1 MQNASGPRS
10 ETRSLPARPD
20 LGGLRAEAERRC
32 RAGEFQTVALAKLA
46 LAREHGFASWPR
58 LKFHV
63 EALTLGAGERA
74 EALVRSACS
83 SDLRR
88 ARVLLAA
95 DPALSRH
102 DLACACVT
110 GEAAEIAR
118 RLERSPRVARRR
130 GAPLDWEPILYACFS
145 RFLRDGDRAPG
156 IREVVRLLLDAGADP
171 NASFDHDGW
180 LQVPLYGAAGIA
192 NDAEL
197 TRMLLEAGA
206 DPDDAGARR
215 VGEALYHAVEFP
227 DPTCAAL
234 LIDAGTHPHV
244 VEHCLGRALNF
255 AAPAMVEM
263 MCAHGARPS
272 SGHLHQA
279 VFERRPLATVRAL
292 LDAGAPVDQRDDRGL
307 TPLRVATRWGEN
319 EVAALLIE
327 RGADTAAVSDADRAL
342 GAFLTEAA
350 PPPAD
355 PDGLDEMFDQ
365 AARAGDLDLVRRLLH
380 AGTRVDGDP
389 GREQTPLAQA
399 AWRGHAEV
407 VAALVAAGASL
418 RWGEGSAIGAALHG
432 SRHCHDPEGGPTMR
446 TIEEIP
452 RERYARVVKVLLDAG
467 APVPE
472 RMADRRSRPVT
483 LIAELGLDPPA
494 PAPWPAD

>member
-1 MQNASGPRS
+1 M
-10 ETRSLPARPD
+10 
-20 LGGLRAEAERRC
+20 
-32 RAGEFQTVALAKLA
+32 
-46 LAREHGFASWPR
+46 
-58 LKFHV
+58 
-63 EALTLGAGERA
+63 
-74 EALVRSACS
+74 
-83 SDLRR
+83 
-88 ARVLLAA
+88 
-95 DPALSRH
+95 
-102 DLACACVT
+102 
-110 GEAAEIAR
+110 
-118 RLERSPRVARRR
+118 
-130 GAPLDWEPILYACFS
+130 
-145 RFLRDGDRAPG
+145 
-156 IREVVRLLLDAGADP
+156 
-171 NASFDHDGW
+171 
-180 LQVPLYGAAGIA
+180 
-192 NDAEL
+192 
-197 TRMLLEAGA
+197 
-206 DPDDAGARR
+206 
-215 VGEALYHAVEFP
+215 
-227 DPTCAAL
+227 
-234 LIDAGTHPHV
+234 
-244 VEHCLGRALNF
+244 
-255 AAPAMVEM
+255 
-263 MCAHGARPS
+263 
-272 SGHLHQA
+272 
-279 VFERRPLATVRAL
+279 
-292 LDAGAPVDQRDDRGL
+292 QRDEQGL
-307 TPLRVATRWGEN
+307 TPLRVATRWGED

-389 GREQTPLAQA
+389 GREHTPLAQA

-467 APVPE
+467 APVP
-472 RMADRRSRPVT
+472 RGWPIAAPRPVT

>member
-1 MQNASGPRS
+1 MTPRS
-10 ETRSLPARPD
+10 
-20 LGGLRAEAERRC
+20 
-32 RAGEFQTVALAKLA
+32 
-46 LAREHGFASWPR
+46 
-58 LKFHV
+58 
-63 EALTLGAGERA
+63 
-74 EALVRSACS
+74 
-83 SDLRR
+83 
-88 ARVLLAA
+88 
-95 DPALSRH
+95 
-102 DLACACVT
+102 
-110 GEAAEIAR
+110 
-118 RLERSPRVARRR
+118 
-130 GAPLDWEPILYACFS
+130 
-145 RFLRDGDRAPG
+145 
-156 IREVVRLLLDAGADP
+156 
-171 NASFDHDGW
+171 
-180 LQVPLYGAAGIA
+180 
-192 NDAEL
+192 
-197 TRMLLEAGA
+197 
-206 DPDDAGARR
+206 
-215 VGEALYHAVEFP
+215 
-227 DPTCAAL
+227 PT
-234 LIDAGTHPHV
+234 
-244 VEHCLGRALNF
+244 
-255 AAPAMVEM
+255 
-263 MCAHGARPS
+263 
-272 SGHLHQA
+272 
-279 VFERRPLATVRAL
+279 
-292 LDAGAPVDQRDDRGL
+292 
-307 TPLRVATRWGEN
+307 
-319 EVAALLIE
+319 LLIE

>member
-110 GEAAEIAR
+110 GEAAEVAR

-263 MCAHGARPS
+263 MCAHGARAS

-279 VFERRPLATVRAL
+279 VFERRPLATVRRT
-292 LDAGAPVDQRDDRGL
+292 AG
-307 TPLRVATRWGEN
+307 
-319 EVAALLIE
+319 
-327 RGADTAAVSDADRAL
+327 
-342 GAFLTEAA
+342 
-350 PPPAD
+350 
-355 PDGLDEMFDQ
+355 
-365 AARAGDLDLVRRLLH
+365 RR
-380 AGTRVDGDP
+380 RP
-389 GREQTPLAQA
+389 GRC
-399 AWRGHAEV
+399 
-407 VAALVAAGASL
+407 
-418 RWGEGSAIGAALHG
+418 SAT
-432 SRHCHDPEGGPTMR
+432 SR
-446 TIEEIP
+446 
-452 RERYARVVKVLLDAG
+452 A
-467 APVPE
+467 
-472 RMADRRSRPVT
+472 
-483 LIAELGLDPPA
+483 
-494 PAPWPAD
+494 